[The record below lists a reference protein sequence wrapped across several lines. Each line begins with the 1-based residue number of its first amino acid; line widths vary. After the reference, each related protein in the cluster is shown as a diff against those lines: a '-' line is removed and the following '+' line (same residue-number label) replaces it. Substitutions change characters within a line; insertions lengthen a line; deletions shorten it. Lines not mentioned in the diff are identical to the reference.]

1 MPKLTEQFAV
11 QLIRQEQFRR
21 MPWKNGKGETLELLC
36 QQDEQGIRWRISQ
49 AAVVEDG
56 VFSDFTGMQRT
67 LVLLSGQGM
76 QLTHQVTES
85 HNLTQPLDMARFA
98 GFEHTV
104 ASLTQGPI
112 EDLNIMVRQADT
124 QAQVTALVANAN
136 QSLTRQTD
144 SYFYANEVTEVQ
156 LTSLLAAPTLET
168 PKQSIKMPKDSLL
181 ILAREAL
188 TPLPATTSIETSVE
202 TAEETE
208 GETRP
213 VHSFSVLTGS
223 GVFIEISTTAQ

>member
-1 MPKLTEQFAV
+1 MPKLVEQFAV
-11 QLIRQEQFRR
+11 QLICQEQFHR

-56 VFSDFTGMQRT
+56 VFSDFTGMQRI

-76 QLTHQVTES
+76 QLTHQFTES

-112 EDLNIMVRQADT
+112 EDLNIMVRQTDT

-144 SYFYANEVTEVQ
+144 SYFYANEVTEIQ
-156 LTSLLAAPTLET
+156 LTSLLAAPTLEA

-188 TPLPATTSIETSVE
+188 TPLPETLSVE
-202 TAEETE
+202 TTEETKVE
-208 GETRP
+208 ARP
-213 VHSFSVLTGS
+213 VHSLSVLTGS